1 MADDLFLSLALGMCV
16 AGAIAIAIGAGVLLI
31 VPGPL
36 SVPAGTGQR
45 SDDRRTWLEWIPALP
60 LAAFVAVMALRG
72 LETGRA
78 PLANLHEVLIAL
90 AATLLALHLLFT
102 RHVAALAV
110 VATTL
115 AAAQA
120 FGALRL
126 PAPPEPLVPALQA
139 PLLLPIHVGSAI
151 VAYAAATVAAIA
163 AGGELLVT
171 ALGPERGRRLPSAR
185 RLRGIT
191 HRAVRVAL
199 PLLTAAI
206 ALGSLWANLAW
217 RSYWSND
224 PKELSAAATWLVLGA
239 YLHAEGR
246 RDRWGRAAPWLAVVG
261 FGAVLFTLVGA
272 SLLFGGQHSYAQV

>member
-1 MADDLFLSLALGMCV
+1 MADDLFLWLALIACLV
-16 AGAIAIAIGAGVLLI
+16 AAVAATWAVLMPAQRQLRAAAG
-31 VPGPL
+31 PDQPL
-36 SVPAGTGQR
+36 A
-45 SDDRRTWLEWIPALP
+45 DRRALAGWLAALP
-60 LAAFVAVMALRG
+60 LAAFAAAIALRT

-78 PLANLHEVLIAL
+78 PLANLHEVLSAL
-90 AATLLALHLLFT
+90 AATLVAAHLVFT
-102 RHVAALAV
+102 RRIPGLAV
-110 VATTL
+110 IVTL
-115 AAAQA
+115 AAAA
-120 FGALRL
+120 LAYAALRL
-126 PAPPEPLVPALQA
+126 PPPPEPLVPALQA
-139 PLLLPIHVGSAI
+139 PLLLPIHVGSAVI
-151 VAYAAATVAAIA
+151 AYAAATVASIA

-185 RLRGIT
+185 LLRGIT
-191 HRAVRVAL
+191 HRAVLVAL

-206 ALGSLWANLAW
+206 ALGSLWANLAG

>member
-1 MADDLFLSLALGMCV
+1 MADDLFLWLALIACLV
-16 AGAIAIAIGAGVLLI
+16 AAVAATWAVLMPAQRQLRAAAG
-31 VPGPL
+31 PDQPL
-36 SVPAGTGQR
+36 A
-45 SDDRRTWLEWIPALP
+45 DRRALAEWLAALP
-60 LAAFVAVMALRG
+60 LAAFAAAIALRT

-90 AATLLALHLLFT
+90 AATLLAAHLVFT
-102 RHVAALAV
+102 RRIPGLAV
-110 VATTL
+110 IVTL
-115 AAAQA
+115 AAAA
-120 FGALRL
+120 LAYAALRL
-126 PAPPEPLVPALQA
+126 PPPPEPLVPALQA
-139 PLLLPIHVGSAI
+139 PLLLPIHVGSAVI
-151 VAYAAATVAAIA
+151 AYAAATVASIA

-185 RLRGIT
+185 LLRGIT
-191 HRAVRVAL
+191 HRAVLVAL

-246 RDRWGRAAPWLAVVG
+246 RDRWGGAAPWLAVVG